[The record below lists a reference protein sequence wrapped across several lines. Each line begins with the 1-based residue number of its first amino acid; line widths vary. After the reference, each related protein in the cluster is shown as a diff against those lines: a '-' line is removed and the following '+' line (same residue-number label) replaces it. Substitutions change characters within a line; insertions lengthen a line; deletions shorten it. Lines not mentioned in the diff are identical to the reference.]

1 MPLISI
7 NEIFKLFIYT
17 GTSFEG
23 IPGACTVIADK
34 RGRFFQSSVYPDSCI
49 KDRNSPGQEYLHSRF
64 SPGLPRIAPAG
75 MLSREVP
82 RAL

>member
-17 GTSFEG
+17 GTSFDG
-23 IPGACTVIADK
+23 IPGECTVIADK

-49 KDRNSPGQEYLHSRF
+49 TDRNATQSGTGIPAFPVQ
-64 SPGLPRIAPAG
+64 PRIAPAG

-82 RAL
+82 RAS